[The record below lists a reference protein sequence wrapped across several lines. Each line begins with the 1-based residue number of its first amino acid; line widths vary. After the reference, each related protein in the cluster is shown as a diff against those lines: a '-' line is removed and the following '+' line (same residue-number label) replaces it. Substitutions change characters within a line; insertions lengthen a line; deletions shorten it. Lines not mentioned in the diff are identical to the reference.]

1 MKEKMME
8 RNYIKRK
15 KGKAMEVNQQD
26 EFPFKRV
33 NFFQTNVQTQMEVQ
47 RKTERTRTV
56 RRLEG
61 WIDGKDRQI

>member
-33 NFFQTNVQTQMEVQ
+33 NFFQTNV
-47 RKTERTRTV
+47 
-56 RRLEG
+56 
-61 WIDGKDRQI
+61 